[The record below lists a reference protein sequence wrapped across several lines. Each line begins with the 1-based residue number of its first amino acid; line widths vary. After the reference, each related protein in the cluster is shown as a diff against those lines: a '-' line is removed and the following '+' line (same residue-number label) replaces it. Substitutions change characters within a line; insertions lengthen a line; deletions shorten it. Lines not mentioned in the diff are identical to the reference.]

1 MNTIELLDKL
11 QRQAMSDEKLR
22 KELLETRKAEN
33 PLGAFCRKCRE
44 LGYEIYEMELVNAG
58 EEFYAEIKRS
68 TNGGGENS
76 PLLDGQNDAYELF
89 FAALEQEPID
99 E

>member
-44 LGYEIYEMELVNAG
+44 LAM
-58 EEFYAEIKRS
+58 RS
-68 TNGGGENS
+68 MRWNWS
-76 PLLDGQNDAYELF
+76 L
-89 FAALEQEPID
+89 QEKNFMRR
-99 E
+99 

>member
-33 PLGAFCRKCRE
+33 PLGAFCRKCR
-44 LGYEIYEMELVNAG
+44 N
-58 EEFYAEIKRS
+58 
-68 TNGGGENS
+68 
-76 PLLDGQNDAYELF
+76 
-89 FAALEQEPID
+89 
-99 E
+99 

>member
-33 PLGAFCRKCRE
+33 PLGAFCKKCRE
-44 LGYEIYEMELVNAG
+44 LGYEITRWNWSL
-58 EEFYAEIKRS
+58 
-68 TNGGGENS
+68 
-76 PLLDGQNDAYELF
+76 
-89 FAALEQEPID
+89 QEKNFMRK
-99 E
+99 